1 MGKSYKSNWVLK
13 IYGKTTTTTAK
24 KKKEKKIH
32 NEIIKRSIIDIFI
45 GYIKI
50 HRKITIK
57 FYLLKKTAY
66 GSFRQGITIRKF

>member
-1 MGKSYKSNWVLK
+1 MGKQQQQQQ
-13 IYGKTTTTTAK
+13 K

-32 NEIIKRSIIDIFI
+32 NEIVKRSIIDIFI

-66 GSFRQGITIRKF
+66 GSSRQGITIRKF